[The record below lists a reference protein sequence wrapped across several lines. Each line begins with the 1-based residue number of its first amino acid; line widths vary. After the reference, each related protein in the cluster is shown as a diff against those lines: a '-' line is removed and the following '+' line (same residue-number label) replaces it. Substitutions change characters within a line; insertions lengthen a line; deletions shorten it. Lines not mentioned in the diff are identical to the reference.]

1 MDLYINDPLCGFSL
15 DDAGMGGLIAAGPRF
30 ADVEG
35 VRQDLPILVFVGTSD
50 PLNAA
55 LSRTDVAVERYNSAG
70 IEDVTYYTYP
80 GARHEIFN
88 ETNRDDVINDLTT
101 WMDRV
106 LEA

>member
-1 MDLYINDPLCGFSL
+1 
-15 DDAGMGGLIAAGPRF
+15 
-30 ADVEG
+30 
-35 VRQDLPILVFVGTSD
+35 
-50 PLNAA
+50 
-55 LSRTDVAVERYNSAG
+55 TDVAVERYNSAG